1 MPDRVGHGDLD
12 GRLCVRRTTAGV
24 GVDVEVAVVAVRF
37 GRRRVDA
44 GGDVDRDCVHPGVDG
59 GDDFLGCPDG
69 NRDDVPLQRERAGG
83 RTVGVAGVRPDSARA
98 EPRAL
103 EPRGVE
109 Q

>member
-1 MPDRVGHGDLD
+1 
-12 GRLCVRRTTAGV
+12 
-24 GVDVEVAVVAVRF
+24 VDIEVAVVAVWF

-44 GGDVDRDCVHPGVDG
+44 GGDVDRDRVRPGVNG
-59 GDDFLGCPDG
+59 GDYFLGRSDG
-69 NRDDVPLQRERAGG
+69 NRDDVPLQRARAGG